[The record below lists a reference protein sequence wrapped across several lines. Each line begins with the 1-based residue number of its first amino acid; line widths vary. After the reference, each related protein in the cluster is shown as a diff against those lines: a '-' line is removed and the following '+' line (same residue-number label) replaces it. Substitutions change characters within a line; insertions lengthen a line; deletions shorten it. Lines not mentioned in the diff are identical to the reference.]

1 VRYARD
7 NVQGETMP
15 DSFMDKL
22 KSAAGKVADGATDLA
37 ASTKLKM
44 DIAGL
49 QGKIKDAKQEL
60 GVNVYAMLDQGNTI
74 DNVTGAF
81 ATVQAAVIE
90 FEAQIAAK
98 QEKLKK
104 IAGDNA

>member
-1 VRYARD
+1 
-7 NVQGETMP
+7 MP

-22 KSAAGKVADGATDLA
+22 KRAAGNVADGAKDLA

-49 QGKIKDAKQEL
+49 QGKIKDVKQEF
-60 GVNVYAMLDQGNTI
+60 GINVYSMLEQGNTI
-74 DNVTGAF
+74 DNITGAF
-81 ATVQAAVIE
+81 TTVQAAVVE

-98 QEKLKK
+98 QVELKK
-104 IAGDNA
+104 VGGDNA

>member
-1 VRYARD
+1 
-7 NVQGETMP
+7 MP

-22 KSAAGKVADGATDLA
+22 KRAAGNVADGAKDLA

-49 QGKIKDAKQEL
+49 QGKIKDVKQEF
-60 GVNVYAMLDQGNTI
+60 GINVYSMLEQGNAI
-74 DNVTGAF
+74 DNITGAF
-81 ATVQAAVIE
+81 TTVQAAVVE

-98 QEKLKK
+98 QVELKK
-104 IAGDNA
+104 IGGDNA